1 MKYIITEEQF
11 EFLNY
16 AVKPRSDKMEDFGY
30 EVQKVIDDN
39 LESILSESNLE
50 GYDPITD
57 LFIYD
62 IKLGYGNRIYD
73 LVIRAVVDEKPDGK
87 YFANDWIL
95 KFIIIDLIK
104 KKYLVVLYQ
113 SVYTLKLTGNA

>member
-104 KKYLVVLYQ
+104 KKFGIKCGVEVELTTLY
-113 SVYTLKLTGNA
+113 